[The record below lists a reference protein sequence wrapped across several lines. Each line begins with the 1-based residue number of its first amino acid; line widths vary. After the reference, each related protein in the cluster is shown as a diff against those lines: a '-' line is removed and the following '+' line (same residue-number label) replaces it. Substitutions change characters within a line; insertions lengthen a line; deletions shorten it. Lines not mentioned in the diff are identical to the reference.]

1 MSQENVVVLHRW
13 RESWSRHDAEATLA
27 CLHDDVVVDF
37 SGARGPFSGVYRG
50 LAEVRGLLRSMW
62 EPWDQVTIEFVEVID
77 CGADRAI
84 TVNVF
89 EAQGRSSGA
98 ITGARVANLWSF
110 RDGLIH
116 RSELFQ
122 SRDEALAAVGLRE

>member
-1 MSQENVVVLHRW
+1 V
-13 RESWSRHDAEATLA
+13 T
-27 CLHDDVVVDF
+27 
-37 SGARGPFSGVYRG
+37 
-50 LAEVRGLLRSMW
+50 W

-77 CGADRAI
+77 CGADQVI

-89 EAQGRSSGA
+89 QAQGRSSGV

-116 RSELFQ
+116 RAELFQ
-122 SRDEALAAVGLRE
+122 SRDEALEAVGLSE